1 MNGLLIFPV
10 VAPLVAAALSTIFH
24 NSRITQRVLSIITVC
39 GSLAVAILLLL
50 KVNADGPQVT
60 DLGGWPVPVG
70 IALVADLFS
79 TGKKGGIQRDN
90 YFIAS
95 RFYLGGD
102 GILPRQDVAWGIAG
116 YFFEVK

>member
-1 MNGLLIFPV
+1 MKKPLFLL
-10 VAPLVAAALSTIFH
+10 AA
-24 NSRITQRVLSIITVC
+24 
-39 GSLAVAILLLL
+39 
-50 KVNADGPQVT
+50 
-60 DLGGWPVPVG
+60 
-70 IALVADLFS
+70 IALVLAFTNPNEADFREHVRQKEGLAGTLGMAVADLFS

>member
-1 MNGLLIFPV
+1 MKKPLFLL
-10 VAPLVAAALSTIFH
+10 AA
-24 NSRITQRVLSIITVC
+24 
-39 GSLAVAILLLL
+39 
-50 KVNADGPQVT
+50 
-60 DLGGWPVPVG
+60 
-70 IALVADLFS
+70 IALVLAFTNPNEADFREHVRQKEGLAGTLGMAVADLFS

-90 YFIAS
+90 YFSAS